1 MSFEDLETE
10 DKSSQLEPTKHVAV
24 AKHIDIHNIQE
35 TTSSEMIALNQITTS
50 EQTDFSNND
59 KK

>member
-10 DKSSQLEPTKHVAV
+10 DKSSQEPTKHVVV
-24 AKHIDIHNIQE
+24 AKHIDTHNVQE
-35 TTSSEMIALNQITTS
+35 TTSSETIALNQITTS
-50 EQTDFSNND
+50 EQTDFSSND

>member
-10 DKSSQLEPTKHVAV
+10 DKSSQEPTKHVAV

-35 TTSSEMIALNQITTS
+35 TTSSEMIALNQITS